1 MSIERMHNVMSKWII
16 PGTIVVALFV
26 FGGIVVRALHPSTTW
41 TDAMPKSVE
50 ENNAPSEVNSGDMAI
65 HQNAESERRTKNS
78 QPHIGSAIDTIN
90 ATVHVSSAKPSEDKR
105 WGKQLAVTLEM
116 VGKGDTAQP
125 LPRVMQSYLEDARGR
140 WTPVS
145 GREAR
150 WQEAFLLPA
159 NPLRITLLFRGMS
172 IGDSTFALETSE
184 GIMIVPL
191 AGEDT
196 VPTINPFRCENSSGL
211 PQPLQAE
218 IRRVWRMNASPMA
231 QPLPDYQFLGLEMN
245 LRPTEGYAPHLQLSN
260 VLLTDEGGNQY
271 PATPYALPVNEQ
283 LSVWGDLVS
292 ERKAL
297 VGFEVPLNAN
307 PHCLVI
313 VAADE
318 PVYVP
323 LPGG

>member
-1 MSIERMHNVMSKWII
+1 MHNVMRKWII

-41 TDAMPKSVE
+41 PQNPTPKSVE

-65 HQNAESERRTKNS
+65 HQNAESESGSKTS
-78 QPHIGSAIDTIN
+78 QPHIGSAIDTGN

-116 VGKGDTAQP
+116 VGKGDTVQP
-125 LPRVMQSYLEDARGR
+125 LPRVMQFYLEDARGR

-184 GIMIVPL
+184 GKTIVPL
-191 AGEDT
+191 VDEDS
-196 VPTINPFRCENSSGL
+196 PQAIHPFRCENSPDASL
-211 PQPLQAE
+211 PLRAE
-218 IRRVWRMNASPMA
+218 IQRVWRVNASPMA
-231 QPLPDYQFLGLEMN
+231 QPLPDYQFLGLETL
-245 LRPTEGYAPHLQLSN
+245 LRPTWGYAPHLQLSN

-271 PATPYALPVNEQ
+271 PPTPYALPVNEQ

-292 ERKAL
+292 ERRAL

-313 VAADE
+313 VVADK

>member
-1 MSIERMHNVMSKWII
+1 MRKWIT

-26 FGGIVVRALHPSTTW
+26 FGGIFIGALHPSTPSPQNPT
-41 TDAMPKSVE
+41 AKSVQG
-50 ENNAPSEVNSGDMAI
+50 NNAPSEVNSGDMAI
-65 HQNAESERRTKNS
+65 HKNAESESGAKTS
-78 QPHIGSAIDTIN
+78 QLSIGSAIDTGN
-90 ATVHVSSAKPSEDKR
+90 ATVYISSAKASEDKR
-105 WGKQLAVTLEM
+105 SGKQLAVTLEM

-125 LPRVMQSYLEDARGR
+125 LPRAMNFYLEDPRGR
-140 WTPVS
+140 WMPVS

-159 NPLRITLLFRGMS
+159 NPLRITLLFRGMTA
-172 IGDSTFALETSE
+172 GDSTFALETSE

-191 AGEDT
+191 VGEDT
-196 VPTINPFRCENSSGL
+196 VPTIHSFRCENPPDASL
-211 PQPLQAE
+211 PLQAE
-218 IRRVWRMNASPMA
+218 IRRVWRVNASPMA
-231 QPLPDYQFLGLEMN
+231 QPLPDYQFLGLETL

-260 VLLTDEGGNQY
+260 VLLTDERGNQY
-271 PATPYALPVNEQ
+271 PATAYALPVNEQ
-283 LSVWGDLVS
+283 LSVWGDLLS

-313 VAADE
+313 VAADK